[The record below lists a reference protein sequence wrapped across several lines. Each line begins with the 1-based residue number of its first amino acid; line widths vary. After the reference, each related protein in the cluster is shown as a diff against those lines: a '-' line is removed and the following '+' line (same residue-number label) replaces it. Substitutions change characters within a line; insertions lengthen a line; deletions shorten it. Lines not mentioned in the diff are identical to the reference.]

1 MKRLYVIVGVVLAV
15 GLFLRCTGSDTS
27 DDEALVERT
36 CEIFR
41 DIAGDAGN
49 VDTLA
54 ETRKR
59 LKDLY
64 DGYGTAAPPEIQGPL
79 RDMVSAVTQG
89 DVDSLGNA
97 VDRMDVACSNR
108 GY

>member
-1 MKRLYVIVGVVLAV
+1 MAALVAFALLVGCGA
-15 GLFLRCTGSDTS
+15 TGSDN
-27 DDEALVERT
+27 EALVQRT

-41 DIAGDAGN
+41 EIAGAAGN
-49 VDTLA
+49 VDTLQ
-54 ETRKR
+54 ETRDR

-89 DVDSLGNA
+89 DVDSLSDS
-97 VDRMDVACSNR
+97 VRRMDAACTAR